1 MNQQLKLC
9 AFADEADPKLDA
21 QIDMMVTG
29 GIPYLEMRGVDGK
42 NVADLT
48 EDEVKDA
55 VARLDAAGLKVWS
68 LGSPAGKTKITDD
81 FAFEEERFARL
92 LHTADLTGA
101 KCIRLFSFYGTE
113 GKDEYFDEVC
123 RRLSRFIEMAKEHD
137 VVLCHENEKGIYGDT
152 PERCVRLMEALPE
165 LRSVYDPA
173 NFLQCGVDTLTAWD
187 ALAPY
192 VHYMHI
198 KDCDPEGNIVP
209 PGEGEGNIAA
219 LLSRYAK
226 AGGEIVTLEPH
237 LTEFVGLSDL
247 EEEGDKSAVGG
258 RQFASGREAFDYAI
272 HSIKTIIT
280 DLA

>member
-1 MNQQLKLC
+1 MNQLLKLC

-21 QIDMMVTG
+21 QIDMMLTN

-48 EDEVKDA
+48 DDEVAAA
-55 VARLDAAGLKVWS
+55 VARLNAAGLKVWS

-81 FAFEEERFARL
+81 FSFEEQRFERL
-92 LHTADLTGA
+92 LHIADLTDA

-123 RRLSRFIEMAKEHD
+123 ARLSRFIEMAKEHG

-152 PERCVRLMEALPE
+152 PERCIRLMEALPA
-165 LRSVYDPA
+165 LKAVYDPA

-187 ALAPY
+187 ELAPY
-192 VHYMHI
+192 IYYMHI
-198 KDCDPEGNIVP
+198 KDCAPDGQIVP
-209 PGEGEGNIAA
+209 PGEGVGQIGA

-226 AGGEIVTLEPH
+226 AGGGVVTLEPH

-258 RQFASGREAFDYAI
+258 CQFASGREAFDYATN
-272 HSIKTIIT
+272 SIKNIIAN
-280 DLA
+280 LA

>member
-1 MNQQLKLC
+1 MNQLLKLC

-21 QIDMMVTG
+21 QIDMMLTN

-48 EDEVKDA
+48 DDEVAAA
-55 VARLDAAGLKVWS
+55 VARLNAAGLKVWS

-81 FAFEEERFARL
+81 FTFEEQRFARL
-92 LHTADLTGA
+92 LHIADMTGA

-123 RRLSRFIEMAKEHD
+123 ARLSRFIEMAKEHD

-152 PERCVRLMEALPE
+152 PERCIRLMEALPA
-165 LRSVYDPA
+165 LKAVYDPA

-187 ALAPY
+187 ELAPY
-192 VHYMHI
+192 IYYMHI
-198 KDCDPEGNIVP
+198 KDCAPDGQIVP
-209 PGEGEGNIAA
+209 PGEGVGQIGA

-226 AGGEIVTLEPH
+226 AGGGVVTLEPH

-258 RQFASGREAFDYAI
+258 CQFASGREAFDYATN
-272 HSIKTIIT
+272 SIKNIIAN
-280 DLA
+280 LA

>member
-1 MNQQLKLC
+1 MNQLLKLC

-21 QIDMMVTG
+21 QIDMMVEN

-55 VARLDAAGLKVWS
+55 VARLEAAGLKVWS

-92 LHTADLTGA
+92 LRTAELTGA
-101 KCIRLFSFYGTE
+101 KCIRLFSFYGTD

-123 RRLSRFIEMAKEHD
+123 ARLSRFIEMAKPYG

-152 PERCVRLMEALPE
+152 AERCEKLLKALPE
-165 LRSVYDPA
+165 LKAVYDPA
-173 NFLQCGVDTLTAWD
+173 NFLQCGENTLEAWD
-187 ALAPY
+187 TLAPY
-192 VHYMHI
+192 IHYIHI
-198 KDCDPEGNIVP
+198 KDCAPDGSIVP
-209 PGEGEGNIAA
+209 PGEGVGQIDA

-226 AGGEIVTLEPH
+226 VGGVVTLEPH
-237 LTEFVGLSDL
+237 LTDFVGLSDL

-258 RQFASGREAFDYAI
+258 CKFASGREAFDYATN
-272 HSIKTIIT
+272 SIKNIIAN
-280 DLA
+280 LA

>member
-1 MNQQLKLC
+1 MDQLLKLC

-21 QIDMMVTG
+21 QIDMMVAN

-48 EDEVKDA
+48 EEEVKA
-55 VARLDAAGLKVWS
+55 AMAKLDATGLKVWS

-81 FAFEEERFARL
+81 FAFEEERFERL
-92 LHTADLTGA
+92 LRTADLTGA

-113 GKDEYFDEVC
+113 GSDEYFDEVC
-123 RRLSRFIEMAKEHD
+123 ARLSRFLEMAKGHD

-152 PERCVRLMEALPE
+152 AERCQKLLKALPD
-165 LRSVYDPA
+165 LKAVYDPA
-173 NFLQCGVDTLTAWD
+173 NFLQCGEDTLTAWD
-187 ALAPY
+187 TLAPY
-192 VHYMHI
+192 IHYMHI
-198 KDCDPEGNIVP
+198 KDCAPDGSIVP
-209 PGEGEGNIAA
+209 PGEGEGQLSA

-226 AGGEIVTLEPH
+226 AGGGVVTLEPH

-258 RQFASGREAFDYAI
+258 CKFASGREAFDYATN
-272 HSIKTIIT
+272 SIKNIIAN
-280 DLA
+280 LA

>member
-1 MNQQLKLC
+1 MNQLLKLC

-21 QIDMMVTG
+21 QIDMMVEN

-48 EDEVKDA
+48 DEEVEAA
-55 VARLDAAGLKVWS
+55 VARLNAAGLKVWS

-81 FAFEEERFARL
+81 FTFEEQRFERL
-92 LHTADLTGA
+92 LRIADLTAA

-123 RRLSRFIEMAKEHD
+123 ARLSRFIEMAKEHD
-137 VVLCHENEKGIYGDT
+137 VVLCHENEKGIFGDT
-152 PERCVRLMEALPE
+152 PERCLRLMEALPE
-165 LRSVYDPA
+165 LKAVYDPA

-187 ALAPY
+187 ALAPHIY
-192 VHYMHI
+192 YMHI
-198 KDCDPEGNIVP
+198 KDCAPDGQIVP
-209 PGEGEGNIAA
+209 PGEGVGQIGA

-226 AGGEIVTLEPH
+226 AGGGVVTLEPH

-258 RQFASGREAFDYAI
+258 CQFASGREAFDYATN
-272 HSIKTIIT
+272 SIKNIIAN
-280 DLA
+280 LA